1 MKEKYLLFNNAADD
15 AYVYPLKNLRSVE
28 AASTALN
35 FTFDTIAG
43 EDIITVTCAADEHR
57 SMVDLAT
64 FLGGPVHN
72 DGVYVIA
79 DDVAGVYAVTGFTA
93 VGAAA

>member
-1 MKEKYLLFNNAADD
+1 MREKYLLFQNTDD
-15 AYVYPLKNLRSVE
+15 TMVYPLKNLKSVE

-43 EDIITVTCAADEHR
+43 EDVITVTCAATEHAQ
-57 SMVDLAT
+57 MVDFAT

-72 DGVYVIA
+72 DGVYVVA
-79 DDVAGVYAVTGFTA
+79 DDVNSVYALPGFTA

>member
-1 MKEKYLLFNNAADD
+1 MEKFLLFQNAANDCM
-15 AYVYPLKNLRSVE
+15 VYPLAKLMSIE

-43 EDIITVTCAADEHR
+43 EDVLTVTCAADEHAQ
-57 SMVDLAT
+57 MVALAT
-64 FLGGPVHN
+64 ALGGPVHSN
-72 DGVYVIA
+72 GVYVIA
-79 DDVAGVYAVTGFTA
+79 DDVNSVYAVSGFTA

>member
-1 MKEKYLLFNNAADD
+1 MKEKYLLFNNAAND
-15 AYVYPLKNLRSVE
+15 AYVYPLKNLKSVE

-43 EDIITVTCAADEHR
+43 EDIITVTCGAGEHQE
-57 SMVDLAT
+57 MVDFAT

-72 DGVYVIA
+72 DGVYVVA
-79 DDVAGVYAVTGFTA
+79 DDVAGVYAIPGFTA